1 MNSLKLSPRFL
12 MLTGM
17 VLVAALIRL
26 LPHPPNFAPIA
37 AMALFGGAY
46 FNKKAFAFVI
56 PLAALFLTDL
66 FLGFHNTMWA
76 VYLGFIL
83 IVGLGMIMLK
93 KKSVL
98 TVILAS
104 VSASVLF
111 FVLTN
116 LAFWATDTLYST
128 NLTGLAVCFTAAIP
142 FFHNTLMGDLF
153 YTGVMFGL
161 FELAK
166 AKFPQLVKVKA

>member
-1 MNSLKLSPRFL
+1 MNYLKISPRL
-12 MLTGM
+12 LILTG
-17 VLVAALIRL
+17 LIIAAAIVRL

-46 FNKKAFAFVI
+46 FNKKALAFII
-56 PLAALFLTDL
+56 PLSALFLTDL

-83 IVGLGMIMLK
+83 IVGLGIIMLK

-104 VSASVLF
+104 FSASVLF
-111 FVLTN
+111 FVITN
-116 LAFWATDTLYST
+116 LAFWATDTLYPIT
-128 NLTGLAVCFTAAIP
+128 LTGLAACFTAAIP
-142 FFHNTLMGDLF
+142 FFHNTLIGDLF
-153 YTGVMFGL
+153 FTGVMFGM

-166 AKFPQLVKVKA
+166 SKYPELVKVKA

>member
-1 MNSLKLSPRFL
+1 MSSIKVSPRFL
-12 MLTGM
+12 ILAG
-17 VLVAALIRL
+17 LIIVAAIVRL

-46 FNKKAFAFVI
+46 FNKKVFAFAI

-76 VYLGFIL
+76 VYLSFIV
-83 IVGLGMIMLK
+83 IVGLGMVMLQ

-98 TVILAS
+98 RVVLAS

-111 FVLTN
+111 FVVTN
-116 LAFWATDTLYST
+116 FAFWATGALYPTTSA
-128 NLTGLAVCFTAAIP
+128 GLAACYTAAIP
-142 FFHNTLMGDLF
+142 FFHNTLIGDLF
-153 YTGVMFGL
+153 FTGAMFGL

-166 AKFPQLVKVKA
+166 AKFPELVRVKA

>member
-1 MNSLKLSPRFL
+1 MNSIKLSPRL
-12 MLTGM
+12 LLLTGLI
-17 VLVAALIRL
+17 LVAAIIRL

-46 FNKKAFAFVI
+46 FNKKAFAFAI

-76 VYLGFIL
+76 VYLSFIV
-83 IVGLGMIMLK
+83 IVGLGIVMLK
-93 KKSVL
+93 KKSVMK
-98 TVILAS
+98 VVLAS

-116 LAFWATDTLYST
+116 FAFWATDTLYPT
-128 NLTGLAVCFTAAIP
+128 TAAGLAACFTAAIP
-142 FFHNTLMGDLF
+142 FFHNTLIGDLF
-153 YTGVMFGL
+153 FTGAMFGL

-166 AKFPQLVKVKA
+166 VKFPELVRVKA

>member
-1 MNSLKLSPRFL
+1 MNSIKLSPRL
-12 MLTGM
+12 LLLTGLI
-17 VLVAALIRL
+17 LVAALVRL

-46 FNKKAFAFVI
+46 FNKKVFAFAI

-76 VYLGFIL
+76 VYLSFVV
-83 IVGLGMIMLK
+83 IVGLGIVMLK

-98 TVILAS
+98 RIVLAS

-111 FVLTN
+111 FIVTN
-116 LAFWATDTLYST
+116 FAFWATDTLYPT
-128 NLTGLAVCFTAAIP
+128 TAAGLAACYTAAIP
-142 FFHNTLMGDLF
+142 FFHNTLIGDLVF
-153 YTGVMFGL
+153 TGTLFGL
-161 FELAK
+161 FEFAK
-166 AKFPQLVKVKA
+166 IKFPELVRVKA

>member
-17 VLVAALIRL
+17 ILVAALIRL

-116 LAFWATDTLYST
+116 LAFWATDTLYPT
-128 NLTGLAVCFTAAIP
+128 NLTGLAACYTAAIP
-142 FFHNTLMGDLF
+142 FFHNTLIGDLF
-153 YTGVMFGL
+153 YTGVMFGM

-166 AKFPQLVKVKA
+166 VKFPQLVKVKA

>member
-1 MNSLKLSPRFL
+1 MI
-12 MLTGM
+12 
-17 VLVAALIRL
+17 LVAALIRL

-111 FVLTN
+111 FVITN
-116 LAFWATDTLYST
+116 FAFWATDTLYPV
-128 NLTGLAVCFTAAIP
+128 NLTGLAVCFTAAVP
-142 FFHNTLMGDLF
+142 FFHNTLIGDLF
-153 YTGVMFGL
+153 YTGVMFGM
-161 FELAK
+161 FELVK
-166 AKFPQLVKVKA
+166 VKFPQLAKVKA

>member
-17 VLVAALIRL
+17 ILVAALIRL

-116 LAFWATDTLYST
+116 FAFWATDTLYPT
-128 NLTGLAVCFTAAIP
+128 NLTGLAACYTAAIP
-142 FFHNTLMGDLF
+142 FFHNTLIGDLF

-161 FELAK
+161 FELVK
-166 AKFPQLVKVKA
+166 IKFPQLAKVKA

>member
-1 MNSLKLSPRFL
+1 MI
-12 MLTGM
+12 
-17 VLVAALIRL
+17 LVAALIRL

-116 LAFWATDTLYST
+116 LAFWATDTLYPT
-128 NLTGLAVCFTAAIP
+128 NLTGLAVCFTAAVP
-142 FFHNTLMGDLF
+142 FFHNTLIGDLF

-161 FELAK
+161 FELVK
-166 AKFPQLVKVKA
+166 VKFPQLVKVKA

>member
-1 MNSLKLSPRFL
+1 MNSFKLTPRFL
-12 MLTGM
+12 LLTGM
-17 VLVAALIRL
+17 ILAAALVRL

-46 FNKKAFAFVI
+46 FNKKAFAFAI
-56 PLAALFLTDL
+56 PLAALLLTDL

-76 VYLGFIL
+76 VYLSFIL
-83 IVGLGMIMLK
+83 IVGLGMFMLK

-98 TVILAS
+98 RVVIAS

-111 FVLTN
+111 FVVTN
-116 LAFWATDTLYST
+116 FAFWATDTLYPTTLS
-128 NLTGLAVCFTAAIP
+128 GLAACYTAAIP
-142 FFHNTLMGDLF
+142 FFHNTLIGDLF
-153 YTGVMFGL
+153 FTSVMFGL

-166 AKFPQLVKVKA
+166 TKFPELVRVKA